1 MLILEN
7 VAKRK
12 EKNHS
17 KLQNTEKTNKLS
29 GGIGTQAP
37 ILIRD

>member
-7 VAKRK
+7 VAKRKK

-29 GGIGTQAP
+29 GGTQAP